1 MTDYKKIVIKLF
13 ICLLLAL
20 LLIPLIFVGIKQ
32 DSAKASIDD
41 ITPVIFNPSKLEAH
55 NVLIG
60 GNNTLYS
67 DFIVKK
73 DTSSPFQHAYYSFY
87 DANNNLLY
95 YLDYDYNFVGGTFN
109 LIVDYNGVVSTYV
122 EPIGYKTIS
131 LGTYYSLRIASGRN
145 EYGTVWHT
153 FEYNG
158 KLVSSIQRVQE
169 PYVHYCSIAFT
180 EYNYTILDSVRWEVP
195 SVATLFAS
203 VYVSSRFGGFV
214 LLNFNTWN
222 SYGYDLGHAEGVES
236 SYASWD
242 NLLPSIMGS
251 YASFFLILL
260 GGIEIF
266 GTSLLVLLGSIGAL
280 AVVFI
285 VISKLRG

>member
-20 LLIPLIFVGIKQ
+20 LLIPLVFVGIKQ
-32 DSAKASIDD
+32 DSAKASIDNP
-41 ITPVIFNPSKLEAH
+41 TPVIFNSSTLEAH
-55 NVLIG
+55 NVLIAG
-60 GNNTLYS
+60 DNILYS

-73 DTSSPFQHAYYSFY
+73 DTSLPFIHAFYLYYDS
-87 DANNNLLY
+87 ANNTLY
-95 YLDYDYNFVGGTFN
+95 DIDYSYNFVGGTFN
-109 LIVDYNGVVSTYV
+109 LIVDYDGVVYTYV
-122 EPIGYKTIS
+122 EPIGYKSVNGIS
-131 LGTYYSLRIASGRN
+131 YYSLRISFGRN
-145 EYGTVWHT
+145 NFGNVWHS

-158 KLVSSIQRVQE
+158 KIVCYFSRNQV
-169 PYVHYCSIAFT
+169 PYVHHCSIAFT
-180 EYNYTILDSVRWEVP
+180 DTNYTLLARSEWQTPPP
-195 SVATLFAS
+195 STLYTNN
-203 VYVSSRFGGFV
+203 YVSVLNGVFV
-214 LLNFNTWN
+214 NLNFTTWDT
-222 SYGYDLGHAEGVES
+222 YGYDLGHAEGVES

-260 GGIEIF
+260 GGIEVF